1 MKYRILYCG
10 LLLVF
15 VLTGAAAANGS
26 IQTYLGD
33 TVPLSGYGY
42 TSSTVYLFLTGPNLP
57 ADGVALDNIYS
68 RADQGGFTEVSVD
81 SNDHWK
87 YDWDTGSIGGRLDA
101 GTYTVWAVDGPND
114 LSNLN
119 QAQYSTISVTLGT
132 PGIGGLSSSASSGST
147 FVPVVVPGTLN
158 ISSVPDNASVV
169 INGNYQGRAPLS
181 VPGLAPGTYLVNFSR
196 FNYEP
201 LSATATVEAG
211 ATTDVTATLMPKT
224 GTLVINTTPG
234 GANITLDGTNVGL
247 SPVTQYRVS
256 VGNHTVNATL
266 EGYVPAETVVTVIA
280 DQPVTSTILLAKP
293 VSLVP
298 GNLTPLPVPVTI
310 GACAGAILLFVF
322 FRPRAR
328 T

>member
-33 TVPLSGYGY
+33 TVPLSGYCY

-87 YDWDTGSIGGRLDA
+87 YDWDTGSLGGRLDA

-119 QAQYSTISVTLGT
+119 QAQYSTISVALGT
-132 PGIGGLSSSASSGST
+132 PGIGTMGTST
-147 FVPVVVPGTLN
+147 SPGITPVVVPGTLN

-211 ATTDVTATLMPKT
+211 ATTEVTATLKPKT
-224 GTLVINTTPG
+224 GTLVINTSPE
-234 GANITLDGTNVGL
+234 GAQIALDGTYVGL
-247 SPVTQYRVS
+247 SPVTQS
-256 VGNHTVNATL
+256 GISAGNHTVNATL
-266 EGYVPAETVVTVIA
+266 EGYVPVETGVTVIA
-280 DQPVTSTILLAKP
+280 GQPVTTTITLAKP
-293 VSLVP
+293 ASPMP
-298 GNLTPLPVPVTI
+298 GNLTSLPVPLTI

-328 T
+328 A